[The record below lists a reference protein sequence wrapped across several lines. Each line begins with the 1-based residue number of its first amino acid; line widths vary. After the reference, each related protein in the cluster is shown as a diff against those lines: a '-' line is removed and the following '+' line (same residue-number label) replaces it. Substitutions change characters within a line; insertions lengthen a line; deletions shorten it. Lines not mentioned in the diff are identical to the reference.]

1 MAVHD
6 ELTGE
11 TYVWGKANYVRLD
24 PFVEPA
30 HVFTVRSRGRVRPRR
45 RSDR

>member
-11 TYVWGKANYVRLD
+11 TYVWGKDNYVRLD

-30 HVFTVRSRGRVRPRR
+30 HVFTVRRPAT
-45 RSDR
+45 STDGGVDP